1 MSDKPDEAKPST
13 PEKSSKPMLPLILV
27 GVVALVGGAAV
38 GNFALPKLLGG
49 GAAHAEAE
57 AKEGED
63 AEPHGEDAAP
73 EGGGHAAEPSE
84 PTGSFADRVLQL
96 DPFVVNVTGE
106 TYPRYLKVQVAFET
120 ASPAGKAL
128 LEERVAPIRDLT
140 ISLLSSKRL
149 ADVTDFEGKALLK
162 DDLRHQVN
170 ELLGKEQ
177 VEAVLFT
184 EFVVQ

>member
-1 MSDKPDEAKPST
+1 MSDKPDEAKPGA
-13 PEKSSKPMLPLILV
+13 PEKPGKSMLPLILIGV
-27 GVVALVGGAAV
+27 GALVAGAAL
-38 GNFALPKLLGG
+38 GNFVVPKLLGG
-49 GAAHAEAE
+49 GSAPAEAAAEGESEPAAHGEEAE
-57 AKEGED
+57 GAKGEHG
-63 AEPHGEDAAP
+63 AKQGEPAGN
-73 EGGGHAAEPSE
+73 
-84 PTGSFADRVLQL
+84 FADRVLQL
-96 DPFVVNVTGE
+96 DPFVVNVSGE
-106 TYPRYLKVQVAFET
+106 SYPRYLKVQVAFET
-120 ASPAGKAL
+120 ASPEGKAL
-128 LEERVAPIRDLT
+128 LEERVASIRDLT

>member
-1 MSDKPDEAKPST
+1 MSDKPEETKPSK
-13 PEKSSKPMLPLILV
+13 PEKSAKPMLPLIIV
-27 GVVALVGGAAV
+27 GVVALAGGAAV
-38 GNFALPKLLGG
+38 GNFVLPKLSGG
-49 GAAHAEAE
+49 GAAHADAE
-57 AKEGED
+57 AAGEPD
-63 AEPHGEDAAP
+63 AHGEEPAQ
-73 EGGGHAAEPSE
+73 EGAEHAAEAGAPE
-84 PTGSFADRVLQL
+84 GSFADRVLEL

-128 LEERVAPIRDLT
+128 LEQRVAPIRDLT

>member
-1 MSDKPDEAKPST
+1 MSDKPDEAKPGA
-13 PEKSSKPMLPLILV
+13 PEKPGKPMLPLILIGV
-27 GVVALVGGAAV
+27 GALVAGAALGNFVLPKFLGGASAP
-38 GNFALPKLLGG
+38 AETEA
-49 GAAHAEAE
+49 GAAGESEPEEHGEEAE
-57 AKEGED
+57 EAKGE
-63 AEPHGEDAAP
+63 HGE
-73 EGGGHAAEPSE
+73 
-84 PTGSFADRVLQL
+84 
-96 DPFVVNVTGE
+96 PFVVNVSGE
-106 TYPRYLKVQVAFET
+106 SYPRYLKVQVAFET
-120 ASPAGKAL
+120 ASPEGKAL
-128 LEERVAPIRDLT
+128 LEERVASIRDLT

>member
-1 MSDKPDEAKPST
+1 MSEKPDEAKPAA
-13 PEKSSKPMLPLILV
+13 PEKGGKSKLPLILIGV
-27 GVVALVGGAAV
+27 GALVAGAVLGNFVLPKFLGGASASAEA
-38 GNFALPKLLGG
+38 GAEGESEP
-49 GAAHAEAE
+49 AAHGEEADEAE
-57 AKEGED
+57 GE
-63 AEPHGEDAAP
+63 HGEKK
-73 EGGGHAAEPSE
+73 GEPA
-84 PTGSFADRVLQL
+84 GNFADRVLQL
-96 DPFVVNVTGE
+96 DPFVVNVSGE

-120 ASPAGKAL
+120 ASPEGKAL
-128 LEERVAPIRDLT
+128 LEERVASIRDLT